1 MNMVCRRYFSANCLH
16 SYTRAAKCAEE
27 LMCISG
33 QESVVGHLRDLRSVK
48 GVFVSVHVVY
58 SRLFR
63 LNIAHEQLHISDRG
77 KHAVTLLALYLHCRY
92 LEEKTQHKNK
102 FESFQAAASFS
113 LNGTVLKSLGFM
125 FRNLTGMLSTISG
138 PATQLLSSLGPQ
150 PLNVF

>member
-102 FESFQAAASFS
+102 FESFQAAASFN
-113 LNGTVLKSLGFM
+113 LNGTVIG
-125 FRNLTGMLSTISG
+125 IY
-138 PATQLLSSLGPQ
+138 
-150 PLNVF
+150 V